1 MALTLQR
8 VRKSRDKF
16 LPQVKQKAY
25 QMRQLVFDE
34 LNKKLKEE
42 EYRLEELKTEL
53 SNKEKFKGEKDKI
66 ITESHDAIKE
76 LNKLVNEYGI

>member
-1 MALTLQR
+1 M
-8 VRKSRDKF
+8 
-16 LPQVKQKAY
+16 KQKAY

-53 SNKEKFKGEKDKI
+53 SNKEKFKDEKDKI
-66 ITESHDAIKE
+66 ITESHDAIME